1 MQIKNEQFLFGL
13 RKNVVA
19 ARERVSIYIICSE
32 INQKCGACRKTWK
45 LHGLNLR
52 IISESKNYTFGMKTL
67 KKSHAV
73 TVNRLQNNYIIPLRQ
88 KKVFIFIEKNK
99 NNIEKKHDDEKKC
112 KQKKH

>member
-1 MQIKNEQFLFGL
+1 
-13 RKNVVA
+13 
-19 ARERVSIYIICSE
+19 
-32 INQKCGACRKTWK
+32 
-45 LHGLNLR
+45 
-52 IISESKNYTFGMKTL
+52 MKTL

-112 KQKKH
+112 KQKKTLREIEPELNDMMSGRDINLKRKLASLRV